1 MVSDMHDF
9 AMLCNLTQSK
19 FVELVRLPLTIF
31 VTSLRERF
39 DTKPLVT
46 FVITSFLTDFAFKLL
61 VEIYFSKKGIFISN
75 EKNYVYMYILEN
87 ENFKKKHN
95 FHQIIMVTMI
105 VVDTM

>member
-9 AMLCNLTQSK
+9 AMLCNLTQSR
-19 FVELVRLPLTIF
+19 FLELVRLPLTIF

-46 FVITSFLTDFAFKLL
+46 FVITSFLSDFAFKLL

-87 ENFKKKHN
+87 ENFKKK
-95 FHQIIMVTMI
+95 T
-105 VVDTM
+105 